1 MRIKVYTEAADDM
14 SASQPILDLLDNCGI
29 QYEVETLV
37 KMTDRAFT
45 SGAEIYNVVGEKV
58 KKLPHVVIDGER
70 VGGYYDLVEYLM
82 NKDIINYAAEPKWKM
97 KS

>member
-1 MRIKVYTEAADDM
+1 MDIVVYIKNIDSSNRMLTLLEDCDLQFEVHAIEEAYIA
-14 SASQPILDLLDNCGI
+14 
-29 QYEVETLV
+29 
-37 KMTDRAFT
+37 
-45 SGAEIYNVVGEKV
+45 NVVGEKV

-97 KS
+97 KN

>member
-1 MRIKVYTEAADDM
+1 MISLTTNRFRILKLLKYN
-14 SASQPILDLLDNCGI
+14 DLEF
-29 QYEVETLV
+29 EVEAIEDIHIT
-37 KMTDRAFT
+37 
-45 SGAEIYNVVGEKV
+45 NVVGEKV